1 VRIPSGVVD
10 QYIYFVAVDET
21 DYITRVTGL
30 SGFTVYRS
38 RNGAAAASYTTPTVN
53 ETDVTNMPGVYEL
66 LLDED
71 MTIDAGDQSQE
82 VALHITK
89 TGMAP
94 VTRVFELYR
103 PSVTAGETIGVSA
116 GAVSNVTTTATATA
130 VTTVNGLAAN
140 VITSSSIATDAIDAD
155 ALASDVGTE
164 IATAVWASGTR
175 SLTVLDEDSTTL
187 DLDATIRAAVGL
199 ATANLDTQLDALPT
213 AAENTTAVWAAGTRS
228 LTILDE
234 DSTTID
240 LNATILAAVGLA
252 TSNLDTQLAD
262 IETKVDDLE
271 TRLGTPSDLGS
282 GATVAAN
289 LVDIE
294 SQTDDIG
301 VAGAGLTNINLPNQT
316 MDIVGDITG
325 NLSGS
330 VGSVTGLTAANLD
343 VAVSTRASQASVDDL
358 PTNAELN
365 TALGTADDAVLAA
378 IGTVD
383 TVVDAIQLQTDQLA
397 FTVAG
402 QVDANIESV
411 NTVTVNG
418 TGTLGDEWGP

>member
-1 VRIPSGVVD
+1 
-10 QYIYFVAVDET
+10 
-21 DYITRVTGL
+21 
-30 SGFTVYRS
+30 
-38 RNGAAAASYTTPTVN
+38 
-53 ETDVTNMPGVYEL
+53 
-66 LLDED
+66 
-71 MTIDAGDQSQE
+71 MTLDAGDQSQE
-82 VALHITK
+82 VVLHITQAS
-89 TGMAP
+89 MAP
-94 VTRVFELYR
+94 TTRTFELYR
-103 PSVTAGETIGVSA
+103 PSVTAGETIGVSS
-116 GAVSNVTTTATATA
+116 GAVTNVTTTATATA

-140 VITSSSIATDAIDAD
+140 VITTASINNDAITAGKIANAAIDAATFAAGAID
-155 ALASDVGTE
+155 AAALAGDAGTE

-234 DSTTID
+234 DSTTLD

-252 TSNLDTQLAD
+252 SANLDTQLAD

-294 SQTDDIG
+294 GQTDDIG
-301 VAGAGLTNINLPNQT
+301 VAGAGLTAINLPNQT
-316 MDIVGDITG
+316 MDIIGNITG

-330 VGSVTGLTAANLD
+330 VGSVTGLTVAHIDAAI
-343 VAVSTRASQASVDDL
+343 STRATQTSVDDL
-358 PTNAELN
+358 PTSAELTTALSTADDAVLTAIDDLPTN
-365 TALGTADDAVLAA
+365 VELATALGTADDAVLAA
-378 IGTVD
+378 IAGLTSITADDVWDEAVDGVITARELMRLYASALGGKGSGLETTTAVYRDLADTKDRITATVD
-383 TVVDAIQLQTDQLA
+383 ADGNRTA
-397 FTVAG
+397 
-402 QVDANIESV
+402 
-411 NTVTVNG
+411 VTRDL
-418 TGTLGDEWGP
+418 T